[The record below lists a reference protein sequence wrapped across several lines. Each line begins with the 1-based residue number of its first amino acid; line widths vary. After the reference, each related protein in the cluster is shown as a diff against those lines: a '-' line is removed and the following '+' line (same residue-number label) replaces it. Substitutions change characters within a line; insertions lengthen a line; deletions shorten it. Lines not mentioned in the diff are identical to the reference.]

1 MQTTR
6 WIIKHIFSFLTKY
19 IFPKRIP
26 KNDYLQSFLEINTS
40 IEMSS
45 ACKDDLSSE
54 SLQSS
59 EKEEEK
65 PKKNKPGSR
74 PSVFYEN
81 PIYFVLYYDIINA
94 NTGDHI
100 FGQYFEYIY
109 FNRAIFSEEEER
121 KETERMN
128 DFFMKRYQE
137 EIVYCTL
144 FNAIKRKL
152 HWYFRCENT
161 QYEYSITAN
170 KHWAHIICFGEIT
183 KDQIYEMSCKSQE
196 LCVYLPLGV
205 RGIKKFLLKLKGIKF
220 LDTDDI

>member
-1 MQTTR
+1 
-6 WIIKHIFSFLTKY
+6 
-19 IFPKRIP
+19 
-26 KNDYLQSFLEINTS
+26 
-40 IEMSS
+40 MSS
-45 ACKDDLSSE
+45 SYNDDISSG

-59 EKEEEK
+59 EKEDEK
-65 PKKNKPGSR
+65 SKKYKPGSR
-74 PSVFYEN
+74 PYQFYEN

-144 FNAIKRKL
+144 FNAIKTRLRL
-152 HWYFRCENT
+152 HFRRENAR
-161 QYEYSITAN
+161 YEYSITAN

-183 KDQIYEMSCKSQE
+183 KEQIHEMSCKSEE

-205 RGIKKFLLKLKGIKF
+205 RGIKKFLLKLKGIDF
-220 LDTDDI
+220 LDTN